1 MPGFKYDGRSR
12 PTNDLYAKNFD
23 EIFGKKK
30 TSKTNSD
37 KNTTFSD
44 KNTTSRSHSKG
55 VSMCLSRD
63 CNNSLYKWTSPKDP
77 RYCQDCL

>member
-12 PTNDLYAKNFD
+12 PANDLYSKNFD

-30 TSKTNSD
+30 TVKTDSD
-37 KNTTFSD
+37 KKTTP
-44 KNTTSRSHSKG
+44 KG
-55 VSMCLSRD
+55 ITICKTKD

>member
-12 PTNDLYAKNFD
+12 PANDLYSKNFD

-30 TSKTNSD
+30 TLKTD
-37 KNTTFSD
+37 SD
-44 KNTTSRSHSKG
+44 KNTTSKG
-55 VSMCLSRD
+55 VTICKTKD
-63 CNNSLYKWTSPKDP
+63 CNNSLYKWTSLKDP

>member
-12 PTNDLYAKNFD
+12 PTNDLYSKNFD

-30 TSKTNSD
+30 TVKTDSD
-37 KNTTFSD
+37 KNTTLSD
-44 KNTTSRSHSKG
+44 KNTTPKG
-55 VSMCLSRD
+55 VTICKTKD
-63 CNNSLYKWTSPKDP
+63 CNNSLYKWTSPKDS

>member
-12 PTNDLYAKNFD
+12 PTNDLYSKNFD

-30 TSKTNSD
+30 TLKTDN
-37 KNTTFSD
+37 D
-44 KNTTSRSHSKG
+44 KNTTSKG
-55 VSMCLSRD
+55 VTICKTKD
-63 CNNSLYKWTSPKDP
+63 CNNSLYKWTSPKDS

>member
-12 PTNDLYAKNFD
+12 PTNDLYSKNFD

-37 KNTTFSD
+37 KNIT
-44 KNTTSRSHSKG
+44 SKG
-55 VSMCLSRD
+55 VTICKTKD

>member
-30 TSKTNSD
+30 KSSD
-37 KNTTFSD
+37 KNIT
-44 KNTTSRSHSKG
+44 SKG
-55 VSMCLSRD
+55 ITICKTKD

>member
-12 PTNDLYAKNFD
+12 PTNDLYSKNFD

-30 TSKTNSD
+30 TSKTP
-37 KNTTFSD
+37 SD
-44 KNTTSRSHSKG
+44 KNTTSKG
-55 VSMCLSRD
+55 VTICKTKD
-63 CNNSLYKWTSPKDP
+63 CNNSLYKWTSPKDS

>member
-12 PTNDLYAKNFD
+12 PANDLYSKNFD

-30 TSKTNSD
+30 TVKTDSD
-37 KNTTFSD
+37 KNTTP
-44 KNTTSRSHSKG
+44 KG
-55 VSMCLSRD
+55 VTICKTKD

>member
-12 PTNDLYAKNFD
+12 PANDLYSKNFD

-30 TSKTNSD
+30 TLKTDSD
-37 KNTTFSD
+37 KNTTLKDS
-44 KNTTSRSHSKG
+44 SKG
-55 VSMCLSRD
+55 VSTCLSRD

>member
-12 PTNDLYAKNFD
+12 PTNDLYSKNFD

-30 TSKTNSD
+30 TLKTG
-37 KNTTFSD
+37 SD
-44 KNTTSRSHSKG
+44 KNTTSKG
-55 VSMCLSRD
+55 VTICKTKD

>member
-30 TSKTNSD
+30 TLKTD
-37 KNTTFSD
+37 SD
-44 KNTTSRSHSKG
+44 KNTTSKG
-55 VSMCLSRD
+55 VTICKRKD

>member
-12 PTNDLYAKNFD
+12 PTNDLYSKNFD

-30 TSKTNSD
+30 TLKTD
-37 KNTTFSD
+37 SD
-44 KNTTSRSHSKG
+44 KNTTSKG
-55 VSMCLSRD
+55 VTICKTKD